1 MKSFLIDNFTAVHL
15 KKLVEKAREAY
26 ANERAV
32 ERQIAKLRDQIQL
45 FADEYAAP
53 GEPVLKEPPAK
64 LTGSIWQAKLRREE
78 FAQKKR
84 NAWLELEKI
93 ILQSVPDS
101 FRFDDSEAFAE

>member
-64 LTGSIWQAKLRREE
+64 LTGSIWQLKLRREE
-78 FAQKKR
+78 FAQKKAER
-84 NAWLELEKI
+84 LARTRKNY
-93 ILQSVPDS
+93 
-101 FRFDDSEAFAE
+101 FAERSGFVPL